1 MNKWFKKITVLS
13 LATLMGGM
21 LAACNTNNA
30 APNNVTT
37 QGVRDGNMFDNY
49 GSKRIP
55 NRNVNKYP
63 NGTYPFNETNAR
75 SHGITNMDRNVANRM
90 ARIAADING
99 VTKATAVV
107 QGKDAIVG
115 IDVAQGKNRSTVE
128 NNVLT
133 AIRTGDPAYRV
144 HITSN
149 ADLNHRIRVL
159 NEQVRS
165 GQPVRTMGQ
174 EFGNLVRDIGRTI
187 TAPFR

>member
-21 LAACNTNNA
+21 LAACNTNNNA
-30 APNNVTT
+30 GNTRT
-37 QGVRDGNMFDNY
+37 QGVRNANIYDNY
-49 GSKRIP
+49 GTKRIP
-55 NRNVNKYP
+55 GSNVNKYP

-107 QGKDAIVG
+107 QGKDAVVG

-144 HITSN
+144 HVTSN
-149 ADLNHRIRVL
+149 GDLNRRIRVL

-165 GQPVRTMGQ
+165 GQHVRTIGQ
-174 EFGNLVRDIGRTI
+174 DFGTLIRDIGRTI